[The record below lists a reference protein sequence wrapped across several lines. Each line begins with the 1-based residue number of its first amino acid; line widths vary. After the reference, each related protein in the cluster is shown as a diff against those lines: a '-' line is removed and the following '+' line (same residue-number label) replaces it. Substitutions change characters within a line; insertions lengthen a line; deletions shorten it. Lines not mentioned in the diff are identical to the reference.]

1 MKNLKLMF
9 MAAGV
14 ALLSTSCLVDDEDKT
29 LDDMS
34 STPYAIGFITT
45 APTIT
50 YFEDLGIVEES
61 VIVDIIGGQDGGAAR
76 SDITVGYQINTD
88 ETTAQEGVE
97 FDFASTKGTV
107 IIPEGEKYGTIDLNV
122 NTGSFNPTVATELV
136 LDITA
141 VSGDSA
147 IITKQSKVVIKFVGC
162 LATLN
167 DFTYQVVT
175 VNAGTGATQQNDIE
189 SIMMTD
195 VNTFRTE
202 SSGPYGALGPNLV
215 PPGLYNG
222 YNLSVVCGVV
232 TIPEQSLAGVYSNL
246 VYGEGTVDPATGN
259 MEVTYTIEFASGNTV
274 YTSTF
279 IQQ

>member
-1 MKNLKLMF
+1 MKNLKLMI

-14 ALLSTSCLVDDEDKT
+14 ALLSTSCLVDDEDQT
-29 LDDMS
+29 LDAMS
-34 STPYAIGFITT
+34 STPYAIGFINT

-50 YFEDLGIVEES
+50 YFEDLGVVEEK
-61 VIVDIIGGQDGGAAR
+61 VIIDIIGGQDGGAAK
-76 SDITVGYQINTD
+76 SDITVGYSINT
-88 ETTAQEGVE
+88 EESTAQEGVE
-97 FDFASTKGTV
+97 YNFASTKGTV
-107 IIPEGEKYGTIDLNV
+107 VIPEGEKYGTIDLNV

-147 IITKQSKVVIKFVGC
+147 IITKQSQVVIKFVGC
-162 LATLN
+162 LANLD

-175 VNAGTGATQQNDIE
+175 TNAGSGATQQNDVE
-189 SIMMTD
+189 SILMTD

-202 SSGPYGALGPNLV
+202 STGPYGGLGSSLV

-222 YNLSVVCGVV
+222 YNFTVVCGDV

-246 VYGEGTVDPATGN
+246 VYGEGSVDPATGN
-259 MEVTYTIEFASGNTV
+259 MEVTYTIEFASGNSV
-274 YTSTF
+274 FNSTF